1 MGSVTLSCFKVS
13 PARLCHLQV
22 VLQVEMNVER
32 VLVRAIEP
40 HRHSHLT
47 SDMTRSGSFLQACE
61 SEDDGVLLQV
71 VGWCQ

>member
-1 MGSVTLSCFKVS
+1 MGSLTLSCCKVS

-22 VLQVEMNVER
+22 VLQVEMYVER
-32 VLVRAIEP
+32 VLVRAIDP
-40 HRHSHLT
+40 HRLPHLT
-47 SDMTRSGSFLQACE
+47 SNMTRSGSFLQSCE